1 MNRHADS
8 TDLLDTDDRVSST
21 ILRTSQILIVVI
33 ATLLHTVFLS
43 KAKPLQSAND
53 RSRWCTVW
61 SLVERGTFQI
71 DEIRQRPGWDT
82 IDMVHVDDHYYST
95 KPPLLTSIVA
105 GITWCLQR
113 ITGWNLFD
121 HLQPL
126 TFLVLL
132 LVNIVPFAASLLIW
146 IAILNRCSLQPWTRL
161 FGLAIAA
168 FGTLLTPFLM
178 TLNNHTV
185 AAASTMFTIYA
196 LIRILQSDDESRPGW
211 AFALCGLSV
220 AWTAANELPAFLL
233 VAISFV
239 LAYRSSPRQTFLYF
253 LPAAAIPLI
262 AFVASNVIA
271 TGSVKPTYADYGT
284 DKYRFVIDGVPSY
297 WMNPQGVDRN
307 LDKPLSY
314 LFHCT
319 FGHHGL
325 FSLTPIALFAL
336 LGWLSALFIR
346 TGSSDFDEGNLHSEQ
361 DPLADSPN
369 RKRTLRTLLWLGLLV
384 STVVVAFYLTRT
396 QNYNF
401 GGVSCGLRWALW
413 LTPLWL
419 VGIVPVLDL
428 CAKSRIARVI
438 AVVLGLASMYSAWQP
453 IDNPW
458 RQPWLFQY
466 MENRGWID
474 YSDPQVELK
483 KPLWT
488 WFASVPESA
497 DGEPAWIEF
506 TVAQSGLTPRTVR
519 LTAQPVSKDPQNTLI
534 KLEVQNSW
542 GDSKRSDSDRTLLI
556 DALQFN
562 QGAPPADFLRWDN
575 PNVTSEQQQSD
586 LAFVRGLPRKVPY
599 EARVMRYLKTP
610 LRREALH
617 CVQAAAHVTFGKDD
631 SEKPM
636 NHRCDVWLSDD
647 VPFGVAQVEF
657 RVSDPQTGATLF
669 QERWTVKACSPK
681 VKPYSMP

>member
-1 MNRHADS
+1 MNRHAES
-8 TDLLDTDDRVSST
+8 TDKSDTDDRNFST

-82 IDMVHVDDHYYST
+82 IDMVHVHDHFYST

-121 HLQPL
+121 HLQQL
-126 TFLVLL
+126 TFLVLV

-146 IAILNRCSLQPWTRL
+146 IAILDQCSSQPWTRL
-161 FGLAIAA
+161 FGLSIAA

-185 AAASTMFTIYA
+185 AAASTTFAIYA
-196 LIRILQSDDESRPGW
+196 LIRILQSDEESRSSWP
-211 AFALCGLSV
+211 FALCGFSV

-239 LAYRSSPRQTFLYF
+239 LAYRSSARKALLVF

-307 LDKPLSY
+307 LDSPLWY
-314 LFHCT
+314 FFHCT
-319 FGHHGL
+319 VGHHGL

-336 LGWLSALFIR
+336 LGWISAFFMR
-346 TGSSDFDEGNLHSEQ
+346 SDSSDNEDV
-361 DPLADSPN
+361 N
-369 RKRTLRTLLWLGLLV
+369 RESDRDQLVDQPSRKHALRTLLWLGLLV

-396 QNYNF
+396 QNYNY
-401 GGVSCGLRWALW
+401 GG
-413 LTPLWL
+413 
-419 VGIVPVLDL
+419 
-428 CAKSRIARVI
+428 
-438 AVVLGLASMYSAWQP
+438 
-453 IDNPW
+453 
-458 RQPWLFQY
+458 
-466 MENRGWID
+466 
-474 YSDPQVELK
+474 
-483 KPLWT
+483 
-488 WFASVPESA
+488 
-497 DGEPAWIEF
+497 
-506 TVAQSGLTPRTVR
+506 
-519 LTAQPVSKDPQNTLI
+519 
-534 KLEVQNSW
+534 
-542 GDSKRSDSDRTLLI
+542 
-556 DALQFN
+556 
-562 QGAPPADFLRWDN
+562 
-575 PNVTSEQQQSD
+575 
-586 LAFVRGLPRKVPY
+586 
-599 EARVMRYLKTP
+599 
-610 LRREALH
+610 
-617 CVQAAAHVTFGKDD
+617 
-631 SEKPM
+631 
-636 NHRCDVWLSDD
+636 
-647 VPFGVAQVEF
+647 
-657 RVSDPQTGATLF
+657 
-669 QERWTVKACSPK
+669 
-681 VKPYSMP
+681 